1 MPGRPS
7 DCVESMRICRK
18 TAALGRDRNITLGSH
33 SRGVEG
39 TRRGINFRPGGE
51 PARTSKGRP
60 SQSRALWTS
69 PQASADDARLGAPG
83 EEPSGRSA
91 SSLNPIR
98 RVDTHPLP
106 SAGDRSMTH
115 KQPSGKRY
123 THSLVVAE
131 SSFRDRTESWRVG
144 RQISFLETHCDLKDA
159 APSP

>member
-39 TRRGINFRPGGE
+39 TRRGINFRPGE
-51 PARTSKGRP
+51 PPRTSKGRP

-69 PQASADDARLGAPG
+69 PQASTDDARLGGSRGGAF
-83 EEPSGRSA
+83 RSERK
-91 SSLNPIR
+91 SLNPIR
-98 RVDTHPLP
+98 RVDTYPLP
-106 SAGDRSMTH
+106 SAGPRSMTH